1 MLSSS
6 MVLNSMALWSL
17 RSMPCTNLVSERL
30 ACALAL
36 SYHSSAMSLVS
47 HALMSRTLRGLHD
60 IDVDIYFNVGIDL
73 VVYIVVCPSSPARAA
88 RSRDS
93 HARCNQ
99 VIKMLTHA
107 MSSTRLRA
115 MPL

>member
-1 MLSSS
+1 MPGGSVVS
-6 MVLNSMALWSL
+6 LNHAVEQHGTQQHGTQWSL

-60 IDVDIYFNVGIDL
+60 IDVGIFQ
-73 VVYIVVCPSSPARAA
+73 
-88 RSRDS
+88 SR
-93 HARCNQ
+93 
-99 VIKMLTHA
+99 
-107 MSSTRLRA
+107 
-115 MPL
+115 